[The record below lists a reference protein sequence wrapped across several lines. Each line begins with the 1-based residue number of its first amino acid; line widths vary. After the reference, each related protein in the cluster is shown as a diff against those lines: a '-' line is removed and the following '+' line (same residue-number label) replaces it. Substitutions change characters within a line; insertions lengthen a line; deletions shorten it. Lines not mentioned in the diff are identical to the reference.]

1 MTLLTGSSSAV
12 VDASIAACWAV
23 VADVEHAPEWQHGFE
38 RLDVVQRD
46 EQDRPVIC
54 DTVNDAKITKV
65 RCRVRM
71 SYEPPRR
78 LAWTRVQSDDLDAI
92 DGSWELEELGDGRTQ
107 VTYRLSVDPGPV
119 GFLARPLERALRP
132 LVVGRRAEELVR
144 AVAAR
149 GRPSA

>member
-23 VADVEHAPEWQHGFE
+23 VEDVARAPEWQHGFE
-38 RLDVVQRD
+38 RLEVVERD
-46 EQDRPVIC
+46 EQGRPLIC

-78 LAWTRVQSDDLDAI
+78 LAWTRVESDDLDAI

-107 VTYRLSVDPGPV
+107 ATYRLSVDPGPV

-132 LVVGRRAEELVR
+132 LVVGRRAEELAR

-149 GRPSA
+149 SRPSA